1 MESSGQV
8 RRFRCRLFV
17 SRNKKPPHV
26 SICLQKQPF
35 SAYVCVSSTCA
46 PVATTPLRG
55 AGVFTPSCSGSSSSA
70 ESASSV
76 SSLFAEL
83 SFFIYS
89 ERRRSWRSAQ
99 LLRCGERGRCCSAL
113 SRGPR
118 RGCSRDGRLAAAPL
132 SAGAARTNSGFHYV
146 PPCEEAIQLRT
157 GELL

>member
-1 MESSGQV
+1 MSS
-8 RRFRCRLFV
+8 FRIPKQKAAACFNL
-17 SRNKKPPHV
+17 S
-26 SICLQKQPF
+26 LQKQPF

-55 AGVFTPSCSGSSSSA
+55 AGVFTPSCGSSSSSV

-76 SSLFAEL
+76 SSLFAKL

-89 ERRRSWRSAQ
+89 ERRRSWRAALRAAAPLRRARA
-99 LLRCGERGRCCSAL
+99 LLLLISLAR
-113 SRGPR
+113 PH
-118 RGCSRDGRLAAAPL
+118 RGCSHDGRLAAAPL

-146 PPCEEAIQLRT
+146 SPCGEAIQLQT